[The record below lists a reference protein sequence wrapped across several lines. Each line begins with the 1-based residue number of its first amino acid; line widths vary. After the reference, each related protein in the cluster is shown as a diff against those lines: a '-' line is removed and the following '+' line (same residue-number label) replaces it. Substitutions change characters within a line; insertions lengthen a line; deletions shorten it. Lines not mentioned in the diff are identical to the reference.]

1 MAIADGNAAETLGAF
16 LMLGVGKTGT
26 VRASATASSARS
38 QAIYQRY
45 AAVLYRQALL
55 TLDDTALAEHVVC
68 APVVNES
75 ALAAMPGRGDIRAS
89 RVPGIH
95 PREMADLL
103 RAVLRKL
110 TSSPSAAVEGG
121 DHVRGPAAGG
131 Q

>member
-1 MAIADGNAAETLGAF
+1 
-16 LMLGVGKTGT
+16 MLGVGKTGAA
-26 VRASATASSARS
+26 RASATASTARS

-55 TLDDTALAEHVVC
+55 TPDDSALAEHGAC

-75 ALAAMPGRGDIRAS
+75 ALAAMPGRGDIRTS
-89 RVPGIH
+89 RVPGIN
-95 PREMADLL
+95 PREMAALL
-103 RAVLRKL
+103 HAVLRKL
-110 TSSPSAAVEGG
+110 TSSPSAAAEAG

>member
-1 MAIADGNAAETLGAF
+1 MAIADGNAAEMLGAF
-16 LMLGVGKTGT
+16 LMLGVGKAGT
-26 VRASATASSARS
+26 VRASATASTARS

-55 TLDDTALAEHVVC
+55 TLDDPPLAEHVVC

-75 ALAAMPGRGDIRAS
+75 ALAAMPGRGQGHRHDVA
-89 RVPGIH
+89 V
-95 PREMADLL
+95 LL

-110 TSSPSAAVEGG
+110 TFSPSAAVEGG
-121 DHVRGPAAGG
+121 DHVRGPAGGG